1 MNLTD
6 YQHRLARLM
15 SSDADVDTKEKA
27 IANLRKIFEPSD
39 TLNTAKQQFRE
50 SQADISD
57 IGGTFE

>member
-1 MNLTD
+1 
-6 YQHRLARLM
+6 M